1 MIYQSSEDSLDCIF
15 VTASSAKDAYQGLAH
30 KYMAIEPPTWS
41 LLLAESCR
49 AKNYNVEILD
59 AIAENL
65 TDKEV
70 ISRIKD
76 KKPNLVLFVVYGQ
89 NPNAGTTGM
98 IGASRTCESLKK
110 EFNEQLIGFV
120 GSHIS
125 ALPKEVLI
133 NTQTDMVFSNE
144 GVFGYLRK

>member
-1 MIYQSSEDSLDCIF
+1 
-15 VTASSAKDAYQGLAH
+15 
-30 KYMAIEPPTWS
+30 MAIEPPIWS

-89 NPNAGTTGM
+89 NPNG
-98 IGASRTCESLKK
+98 
-110 EFNEQLIGFV
+110 EQL
-120 GSHIS
+120 
-125 ALPKEVLI
+125 E
-133 NTQTDMVFSNE
+133 
-144 GVFGYLRK
+144 